1 MANVVTNVSA
11 GKPKVSGAIYRA
23 PLSDSLTIPTD
34 ATSDLTADFKA
45 LGYVSDDGLTNT
57 NSPDSETVKA
67 WGGDVVLTIQQEKA
81 DEFKLTLIEVLNP
94 DVLAAVYGASNV
106 TGDLATGITVKANAD
121 EPEEAVWVVDMIM
134 RGGVLKRIV
143 IPDGKVTEIGDI
155 EYTDEDAV
163 GYELTIQAMPDTDGQ
178 THYEYIQ
185 APSDSNSN
193 SDNSD
198 PYTGD

>member
-1 MANVVTNVSA
+1 MANTVTNVSA

-23 PLSDSLTIPTD
+23 PLSSTPTLPTD
-34 ATSDLTADFKA
+34 ATTALGTEFKA

-57 NSPDSETVKA
+57 NSPDSETIKA
-67 WGGDVVLTIQQEKA
+67 WGGDTVLTIQTEKP
-81 DEFKLTLIEVLNP
+81 DEFQLTLIEVLNT
-94 DVLAAVYGASNV
+94 DVLTAVYGSSNV
-106 TGDLATGITVKANAD
+106 TGSLTAGITVKANAD
-121 EPEEAVWVVDMIM
+121 EPEEAAWVIDMVM

-163 GYELTIQAMPDTDGQ
+163 GYELTVQAMPDASGQ

-185 APSDSNSN
+185 QP
-193 SDNSD
+193 
-198 PYTGD
+198 

>member
-1 MANVVTNVSA
+1 MANTVTNVSA

-23 PLSDSLTIPTD
+23 PLSSGLTLPTD
-34 ATSDLTADFKA
+34 ATTALGTDFKA

-57 NSPDSETVKA
+57 NSPDSETIKA
-67 WGGDVVLTIQQEKA
+67 WGGDTVLTIQTEKP
-81 DEFKLTLIEVLNP
+81 DEFQLTLIEVLNT
-94 DVLAAVYGASNV
+94 DVLAAVYGSSNV
-106 TGDLATGITVKANAD
+106 TGTIDSGITVKANAD
-121 EPEEAVWVVDMIM
+121 EPEEAAWVIDMVM

-163 GYELTIQAMPDTDGQ
+163 GYELTVQAMPDASGQ

-185 APSDSNSN
+185 QP
-193 SDNSD
+193 
-198 PYTGD
+198 